1 MNFGGIQTSDCNRK
15 DAQAQRDKHTQRY
28 TGMPDSLLLGLS
40 HTHTHTHTRERH
52 TLPFPDVP
60 WIEFCKQY
68 VTASTLGSAPPGM
81 IIESTQRK
89 AFSSQFPLRRLWF
102 LGMRKACDKM
112 LGMN

>member
-1 MNFGGIQTSDCNRK
+1 
-15 DAQAQRDKHTQRY
+15 
-28 TGMPDSLLLGLS
+28 MPDSLLLGVS
-40 HTHTHTHTRERH
+40 HTHTHTRTH

-68 VTASTLGSAPPGM
+68 VTASTLGSATPGM
-81 IIESTQRK
+81 IFEPTWRK

-102 LGMRKACDKM
+102 LGMRKAYDKM